1 LLNLPATALRENP
14 RQNIRG
20 GAALLAAAGRQLSG
34 GALPNSTGG
43 WYAAVAES
51 SGSSE
56 LLSAQGF
63 ADDVYAR
70 LRAGASRS
78 TDDGRIVQL
87 RGEPAVHPDRT
98 LIAAL
103 HLAKPRPSSVECPA
117 NVDCSFLPAA
127 YAQNSVDK
135 GDYGNYDQAK
145 RPTDLKINYIVI
157 HDTEGSFQGTLD
169 TFTDPTSLVAT
180 HYVVRSSDGHVTQM
194 VPTKNVPF
202 HAGNWYFNMHSI
214 GIEHEGIAESGG
226 TWYTEAM
233 YRSSARLVRYLAHRF
248 QIPLDRQHI
257 LGHDN
262 VPGIDP
268 AHIADMHWDPAV
280 YWDWSHYLSLLG
292 APIRG
297 HGGEHSAMVT
307 INPNFQTNQP
317 AVSGCDG
324 VKNLPVQGSSAVYLH
339 TGPSGTAPLLS
350 DHALH
355 LDGAQG
361 TTRICDWG
369 DRASTGQQFMV
380 AGRDGDWTAIWYGG
394 QKAWFENPARHPTA
408 VSARGLAVRARPGR
422 TSVPVYGRAYPEAA
436 AYPGSIPVQPVTPL
450 GYSVAAGQSY
460 VLGEPTGSDYYYAKT
475 VDSSLPD
482 DHTVVSG
489 TDRYYEIQ
497 LGYRVAYVR
506 SADVMVVPAR

>member
-1 LLNLPATALRENP
+1 LNLPATTVRSDP

-20 GAALLAAAGRQLSG
+20 GAALLAAAGRELRG
-34 GALPNSTGG
+34 GALPSSAGG

-56 LLSAQGF
+56 LVSAQGF
-63 ADDVYAR
+63 AEDVYAR
-70 LRAGASRS
+70 LRAGASRT
-78 TDDGRIVQL
+78 TDDGRMVQL
-87 RGEPAVHPDRT
+87 RGEPAVRPDRT

-103 HLAKPRPSSVECPA
+103 HLAKPRSSVVECPA
-117 NVDCSFLPAA
+117 NLDCSVLPAG
-127 YAQNSVDK
+127 YAQNSADK

-169 TFTDPTSLVAT
+169 TFTDPTSSVAT

-202 HAGNWYFNMHSI
+202 HAGNWYLNMHSI

-268 AHIADMHWDPAV
+268 THIADMHWDPAV

-307 INPNFQTNQP
+307 VDPTFQTNQP
-317 AVSGCDG
+317 TVSACDG
-324 VKNLPVQGSSAVYLH
+324 AKNLPVQGSNAVYLH
-339 TGPSGTAPLLS
+339 TRPSGTAPLLS
-350 DHALH
+350 DAALH
-355 LDGAQG
+355 PDGAQG
-361 TTRICDWG
+361 TTHICDWG

-380 AGRDGDWTAIWYGG
+380 AGRHGDWTAIWYGG
-394 QKAWFENPARHPTA
+394 EKAWFENPAEHPTA
-408 VSARGLAVRARPGR
+408 VPARGLAVRPRPGR

-436 AYPGSIPVQPVTPL
+436 AYPGTIPAQPVVPL
-450 GYSVAAGQSY
+450 GYVIAAGQS
-460 VLGEPTGSDYYYAKT
+460 
-475 VDSSLPD
+475 
-482 DHTVVSG
+482 
-489 TDRYYEIQ
+489 
-497 LGYRVAYVR
+497 
-506 SADVMVVPAR
+506 